1 MLRQVIFVI
10 EPKRKTDSD
19 GIYLMEIINYYY
31 PNIRKENTISIKFV
45 MMEGKY
51 NYKKAKVQKHIEKL
65 TNLERKTKVIY
76 VFDKD
81 MGGITYNDTLF
92 ANKVIKYCKQN
103 KYELVW
109 FVKDIENVMLKRSS
123 TSKTR
128 EARRFKEN
136 KDIKNIQK
144 KDLTVINPT
153 VNGTSNVLIVLNK
166 IFKWLK
172 IKKRS
177 KISNVL
183 LLF

>member
-31 PNIRKENTISIKFV
+31 SHLKKENTISIKFV

-51 NYKKAKVQKHIEKL
+51 NYKKAKVVNQIEKL
-65 TNLERKTKVIY
+65 TALEKSTKVIY

-81 MGGITYNDTLF
+81 MGGISYNDTLF
-92 ANKVIKYCKQN
+92 VNKVSDYCQQN

-123 TSKTR
+123 TSKTI

-136 KDIKNIQK
+136 KDIKNIEK
-144 KDLTVINPT
+144 KD
-153 VNGTSNVLIVLNK
+153 
-166 IFKWLK
+166 
-172 IKKRS
+172 
-177 KISNVL
+177 
-183 LLF
+183 